1 VRHSPVPSVGR
12 HQPEVA
18 EMLKNT
24 PCSMKVFD
32 VLRQMNAV
40 RQIEAADLM
49 IGQHNFTLM
58 FARAIRAATPDSQL
72 VAAKKM
78 TGAAA
83 STPSGQQIARMER
96 ELASLQTQV
105 KSVEETYGID
115 NLHLTVARG
124 YVAKL
129 LANTRITRWLSY
141 HRQEY
146 LGEFQKIAEI
156 DPQPEALDA

>member
-1 VRHSPVPSVGR
+1 
-12 HQPEVA
+12 
-18 EMLKNT
+18 
-24 PCSMKVFD
+24 
-32 VLRQMNAV
+32 
-40 RQIEAADLM
+40 
-49 IGQHNFTLM
+49 NFTLM

-83 STPSGQQIARMER
+83 STPPGQQIARMER
-96 ELASLQTQV
+96 ELAALQTQV

>member
-1 VRHSPVPSVGR
+1 
-12 HQPEVA
+12 
-18 EMLKNT
+18 MLKDT

-49 IGQHNFTLM
+49 IGQHNFALM
-58 FARAIRAATPDSQL
+58 FARAIRAATPHSQL

-83 STPSGQQIARMER
+83 STPPGQQIARMER
-96 ELASLQTQV
+96 ELAALQTQV

-146 LGEFQKIAEI
+146 PGEFQKIAEI